1 MLAFLHAH
9 SPYLADL
16 AQREPDTLA
25 AILSHGPDAVCDLAL
40 GTLTD
45 VPPTLGR
52 AQTAALLRAAKRR
65 VALATAVADISGAWS
80 LAQVTGALSDLAEG
94 ALRVA
99 TSHLLRATHD
109 RGELRL
115 RHPATPSRASGFTVL
130 AMGKLGA
137 RELNFSSDVDLIL
150 VFDPEPHA
158 YNADALSATF
168 ARLAR
173 DLVGLMQ
180 ARDAGGY
187 VFRTDLR
194 LRPDPGST
202 PLAVSLPTAL
212 AYYEGAAHSWER
224 AAMIKARPVAG
235 DLALGRRFLDAIRPF
250 VWRRHLDFAAIAD
263 IRAMKRRMDE
273 ARPSPPAGGTPAKRL
288 LGRDLKL
295 GQGGIREV
303 EFCAQTLQLVWGGRN
318 PALRCAA
325 TCDALAALAAAG
337 HLPAET
343 AATLA
348 GAYALLRRT
357 EHRLQ
362 MVHDR
367 QTHSMPDTTAG
378 LAAFAAFMAGC
389 SARGGSLVAGP
400 GDLPEPAAGLASPP
414 DTRREAPESEPE
426 RVAGLTR
433 RRGGACATV
442 SASVGAQRQVMQGR
456 LKTAPGEAAG
466 STPDRVAHGGTEGAQ
481 PGAAAA
487 MSERTPAGEAS
498 KVPAGASEAASGCVA
513 SSRAEDA
520 DGGLQQTGTDSLPD
534 LAVWEP
540 HGFAVVLASRMDQV
554 HAIFAGVLA
563 QPAAVPD
570 EAEPGPAMPGA
581 SEPVA
586 SEPAVPATPA
596 AAACTAG
603 AAAPVW
609 QSWLAGRPR
618 ALRTERARDLLT
630 ELLPALTAVMQ
641 RQPNPPAAWA
651 RLDEFVYRLPAGVQI
666 FSLLRHNPALLDR
679 LGDVLGAAPSLAD
692 HLASVPAALEG
703 LMAPQDVDPAPGRA
717 LAAQLHDARAP
728 DEALAIA
735 SRFVRGEEFR
745 LAAAELDGRID
756 QDQAG
761 KARTALAEAAIRQ
774 ILPLVL
780 RDHVRRYG
788 RLAGSGMVVVALGK
802 AGSRE
807 MMAGSDL
814 DLMLVYDHPDDVQ
827 ESSGPVRQAPSQY
840 FARAAQALVA
850 ALTVPTRDGKLYEV
864 DMRLRPSGGKGPVA
878 VSLAAFERYHRES
891 AWTWERLALTRARV
905 VAGPARLR
913 ARVAGAI
920 ATALAQGDPASVLP
934 DTLAMRRRLLAEAPH
949 PGAWDVK
956 HRRGGLME
964 VEFIAQAL
972 QLRGAGAGAHSPVTR
987 VALARLAQAGL
998 LAQDDARKLIRA
1010 DAMWRAI
1017 QGLLRITLGRA
1028 VPDAI
1033 PDATVIKLHRAL
1045 DRVLGPARH
1054 ADPQRCPAGRDQAA
1068 ATALH
1073 AGPERPSTGRG
1084 QAPGDASHYGPGC
1097 GSARQGHAPVSG
1109 PEAAPARRPTRLP
1122 HPGRSDAAL
1131 EHHPSER
1138 DTDARQDE
1146 ELERFS
1152 ASSSDP
1158 ARSDAALAARVQPVA
1173 DEVSA
1178 AFRRIM
1184 GET

>member
-1 MLAFLHAH
+1 MLAFLRAH

-16 AQREPDTLA
+16 AQREPATLA
-25 AILSHGPDAVCDLAL
+25 AIISHGPDAVCDLAL

-45 VPPTLGR
+45 VPLALARP
-52 AQTAALLRAAKRR
+52 QTATLLRTAKRQ

-99 TSHLLRATHD
+99 TSHLLRAAHD

-115 RHPATPSRASGFTVL
+115 RHPAAPSRGSGLTVL

-194 LRPDPGST
+194 LRPDPAST

-212 AYYEGAAHSWER
+212 AYYEGAAQTWER

-273 ARPSPPAGGTPAKRL
+273 ARPSPSGDTPAERL

-325 TCDALAALAAAG
+325 TCDALAALADAG

-367 QTHSMPDTTAG
+367 QTHSLPDTTAG

-389 SARGGSLVAGP
+389 GARSQTDDAGATLDRSGA
-400 GDLPEPAAGLASPP
+400 GDLQAADA
-414 DTRREAPESEPE
+414 EADCF
-426 RVAGLTR
+426 T
-433 RRGGACATV
+433 T
-442 SASVGAQRQVMQGR
+442 
-456 LKTAPGEAAG
+456 
-466 STPDRVAHGGTEGAQ
+466 
-481 PGAAAA
+481 
-487 MSERTPAGEAS
+487 
-498 KVPAGASEAASGCVA
+498 
-513 SSRAEDA
+513 
-520 DGGLQQTGTDSLPD
+520 
-534 LAVWEP
+534 
-540 HGFAVVLASRMDQV
+540 VLAGHMDRV
-554 HAIFAGVLA
+554 HAIFSGVLA
-563 QPAAVPD
+563 QPETVPD
-570 EAEPGPAMPGA
+570 TAEPPMQEQPQLHPEESG
-581 SEPVA
+581 
-586 SEPAVPATPA
+586 T
-596 AAACTAG
+596 T
-603 AAAPVW
+603 PVW

-618 ALRTERARDLLT
+618 ALRTERARGLLR
-630 ELLPALTAVMQ
+630 ELLPALREVID
-641 RQPNPPAAWA
+641 RQPSPHAAWA

-692 HLASVPAALEG
+692 HLASVPAAIEG
-703 LMAPQDVDPAPGRA
+703 LMAPQDVDPVPGRA

-745 LAAAELDGRID
+745 LAVAELDGRID
-756 QDQAG
+756 QDAAG
-761 KARTALAEAAIRQ
+761 TARTALAEAAIGQ

-814 DLMLVYDHPDDVQ
+814 DLMLIYDHPDDAQ
-827 ESSGPVRQAPSQY
+827 ESRGPVRQAPSQY
-840 FARAAQALVA
+840 FARAAQAVVA

-878 VSLAAFERYHRES
+878 VSLPAFARYQRES

-905 VAGPARLR
+905 VAGPAGLR
-913 ARVAGAI
+913 ARVAAAI
-920 ATALAQGDPASVLP
+920 ATALAHGDPACVLP
-934 DTLAMRRRLLAEAPH
+934 DTLAMRRRQLAETPR

-972 QLRGAGAGAHSPVTR
+972 QLRGAGAGAGSPITR
-987 VALARLAQAGL
+987 IALARLARAGML
-998 LAQDDARKLIRA
+998 SPDDARLLIQA
-1010 DAMWRAI
+1010 DAMWRAV
-1017 QGLLRITLGRA
+1017 QGLLRITLGCA
-1028 VPDAI
+1028 VPDVI
-1033 PDATVIKLHRAL
+1033 PDAVVAKLHRAL
-1045 DRVLGPARH
+1045 DHVLGNAPRLHPERFPNGRGDATHTKSGMHPALQGHGPR
-1054 ADPQRCPAGRDQAA
+1054 AA
-1068 ATALH
+1068 AQDAT
-1073 AGPERPSTGRG
+1073 PER
-1084 QAPGDASHYGPGC
+1084 
-1097 GSARQGHAPVSG
+1097 
-1109 PEAAPARRPTRLP
+1109 
-1122 HPGRSDAAL
+1122 
-1131 EHHPSER
+1131 
-1138 DTDARQDE
+1138 
-1146 ELERFS
+1146 F
-1152 ASSSDP
+1152 P
-1158 ARSDAALAARVQPVA
+1158 ARSPDSVGPDIAVEQHPATSEHPPDRDARHTGRSERLPARLSDADRPDAALAARVQPVA
-1173 DEVSA
+1173 DGVSA
-1178 AFRRIM
+1178 AFRRIV
-1184 GET
+1184 GDLS